1 MRIYSLTKIDISIK
15 IYTNI
20 HLGIMSEL
28 SDYLLTLLCIRDTC
42 DNINT
47 DEYEIHDNYVEIF
60 NNLQRNQN
68 NQLDTI
74 SNKLIACRAIFDSC
88 SVIYNKY
95 VVLNTNRTD
104 INSYVKDAL
113 TDHVYIAENSD
124 STLVV
129 SGVNLCEIFNLLYKG
144 SNVYNKKMFEFFKF
158 CAYNTQY
165 NIPTFRFKLTDKAAM
180 PPTKNKQSDSG
191 FDMVL
196 IKKIKDNNGVE
207 FYDTCV
213 QVAPPLGYYFDLV
226 GRSSISKSGYMLAN
240 NIGIIDQSYRGNIIV
255 ALVKLNKDMPDLEL
269 PCRLVQLI
277 PRKVEYMDPQ
287 QVDDLDE
294 TSRGEG
300 GFGSS
305 DGVNGV
311 SSI

>member
-1 MRIYSLTKIDISIK
+1 
-15 IYTNI
+15 
-20 HLGIMSEL
+20 MSDL
-28 SDYLLTLLCIRDTC
+28 SDYLLTLSCIWDTC
-42 DNINT
+42 ESINT
-47 DEYEIHDNYVEIF
+47 DEYQIPDDYVEIF
-60 NNLQRNQN
+60 NSLKKNR
-68 NQLDTI
+68 LDTI
-74 SNKLIACRAIFDSC
+74 SNKLVACRAIFDTC
-88 SVIYNKY
+88 AEVYNNY
-95 VVLNTNRTD
+95 VVLNTKKPD
-104 INSYVKDAL
+104 INNYVKDVIS
-113 TDHVYIAENSD
+113 DHIYMTENSD

-129 SGVNLCEIFNLLYKG
+129 SGVNLCEIFNLLYKSG
-144 SNVYNKKMFEFFKF
+144 NVYNKKMFAFFKL
-158 CAYNTQY
+158 CAYNTECD
-165 NIPTFRFKLTDKAAM
+165 IPTFRFKLTDKAAI
-180 PPTKNKQSDSG
+180 PPKKNKQSDSG
-191 FDMVL
+191 FDLVL

-277 PRKVEYMDPQ
+277 PRKVEYMDPE

-294 TSRGEG
+294 TSRGDG

-305 DGVNGV
+305 GR
-311 SSI
+311 